1 MEAGCMAQVKKTP
14 RAKAPISRSSMRAAS
29 CSSPTYARLGAPVGH
44 TPYLR
49 HSYRHDRVSV
59 ISALTVARRRHR
71 FELYFDLHV
80 RNITGTEVIMFLRQL
95 LRHLR
100 GEVLLLWDGGQIHRR
115 RDVRAFLQRR
125 RRVEVHRFPS
135 YAPELNP
142 DEFVWTQ
149 AKRELSNIDHD
160 GLVPLTL
167 HVVRSLQHIGR
178 SQALLRSCI
187 RASDLPWP

>member
-1 MEAGCMAQVKKTP
+1 M
-14 RAKAPISRSSMRAAS
+14 
-29 CSSPTYARLGAPVGH
+29 
-44 TPYLR
+44 
-49 HSYRHDRVSV
+49 SV
-59 ISALTVARRRHR
+59 ISALTVGPRRHR
-71 FELYFDLHV
+71 FGLYFDLHV

-115 RDVRAFLQRR
+115 RDVRAFLQGR

-149 AKRELSNIDHD
+149 SKRELSNIDHD

-167 HVVRSLQHIGR
+167 HVVRSLQRIGR

-187 RASDLPWP
+187 RASDLSWP